1 MSDHAKRFEFPDGRP
16 DPAVL
21 VDRSGRPVTEYRP
34 LRPVLV
40 KRAQIEA
47 EIERLAEG
55 PFRGSRRTTI
65 VHPALMGSHS
75 LYPAVSVSLNVLLPG
90 ERTRPHRHNSSVV
103 NFGIRGRGRSI
114 IGGRTIDWGQY
125 DTFSTPPW
133 AIHQH
138 VNDTDE
144 IQVRLSYSNAGL
156 LDLLGVHVVE
166 DTADLDPNQPLGDPD
181 AEREMS
187 ARGETIGPDGAAL
200 LTYEQLISPEPPYQV
215 ALHWPWE
222 ELRSRLQTLRSLGQE
237 YHGRRLFLMYDRNT
251 GRSQGTTS
259 TFFATITL
267 RPAGIV
273 DVPHR
278 HTSAAVNYIFAGRG
292 WSIVGGEHY
301 EWEAGDLMLTAP
313 GWMIHGHASH
323 EGEDVYELTIQDSP
337 LQIAIGSLLWV
348 ENLKGGTEALG
359 VTRGFETNVE
369 ALTTGE
375 AR

>member
-1 MSDHAKRFEFPDGRP
+1 MPDQETRFEFPDGRP
-16 DPAVL
+16 DPAL
-21 VDRSGRPVTEYRP
+21 MLDRSGRAAHEYRP
-34 LRPVLV
+34 LKPVLI

-47 EIERLAEG
+47 EIERLSEG
-55 PFRGSRRTTI
+55 EFRGSRRVAI
-65 VHPALMGSHS
+65 VHPALASSFS

-90 ERTRPHRHNSSVV
+90 ERTKPHRHNSSVV
-103 NFGIRGRGRSI
+103 NFGVRGRGTSI
-114 IGGRTIDWGQY
+114 IGGRTIEWGER

-144 IQVRLSYSNAGL
+144 VQVRLSYSNSGL

-166 DTADLDPNQPLGDPD
+166 DTANLNPQQPLGDPE
-181 AEREMS
+181 AERELS
-187 ARGETIGPDGAAL
+187 ERGETIGEDGAAL
-200 LTYEQLISPEPPYQV
+200 LSYEQLISPEPPYQT

-222 ELRSRLQTLRSLGQE
+222 ELHTRLEKLKSLGSE
-237 YHGRRLFLMYDRNT
+237 YHGRRLCLMYDRNT
-251 GRSQGTTS
+251 GRTQGTTS
-259 TFFATITL
+259 TFFATITI

-273 DVPHR
+273 DIPHR
-278 HTSAAVNYIFAGRG
+278 HTSAAVNYIFSGKG

-313 GWMIHGHASH
+313 GWMVHGHASH

-348 ENLKGGTEALG
+348 ENLRGGTEALG
-359 VTRGFETNVE
+359 VTKGFDTNVDSL
-369 ALTTGE
+369 AG
-375 AR
+375 R